1 MALDLAL
8 GLGMAGICIIGILAI
23 ALIVGI
29 ALVYNSLVS
38 KRNKVQ
44 NAWAQIDVQL
54 KKRFDLV
61 PNLVETV
68 KGYAKHEKG
77 LFEEVTK
84 ARAAVMSAKTPQE
97 SAKANDMLSTALKS
111 LFAVAENYPKLRA
124 NENFLHLQSELSE
137 IEGKIAYARQFYN
150 DSVYEYNTS
159 LQIFPNSLFAG
170 LLGFKA
176 SEFFKAGGNE
186 SKPVNVKF

>member
-1 MALDLAL
+1 MALDLLLGIGAL
-8 GLGMAGICIIGILAI
+8 GVCVLGGAIIVALIGI
-23 ALIVGI
+23 ALI
-29 ALVYNSLVS
+29 YNSLVT
-38 KRNKVQ
+38 KRNRVQ

-54 KKRFDLV
+54 KKRYDLV

-68 KGYAKHEKG
+68 KGYAKHEKSV
-77 LFEEVTK
+77 FEEVTK

-97 SAKANDMLSTALKS
+97 SAAANNMLSAALKS

-150 DSVYEYNTS
+150 DSVYDYNTS
-159 LQIFPNSLFAG
+159 LQVFPNNIFAG
-170 LLGFKA
+170 LLGFRA
-176 SEFFKAGGNE
+176 TEFFKASEEE
-186 SKPVNVKF
+186 SKAVTVKF